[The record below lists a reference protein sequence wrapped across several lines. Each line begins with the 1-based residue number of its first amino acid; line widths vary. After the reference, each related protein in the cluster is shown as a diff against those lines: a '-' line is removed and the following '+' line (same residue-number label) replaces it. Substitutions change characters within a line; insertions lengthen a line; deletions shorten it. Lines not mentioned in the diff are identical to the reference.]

1 VERAHLVAAST
12 DLGTISVSES
22 ALAEIVGRAAVES
35 YGVVG
40 LAGPSWWGRFLP
52 GSSTKGVQIVTRDG
66 GVGVDVHV
74 VIERGLNLT
83 EVGAAVRARVVHEIE
98 RHTGL
103 HVAGV
108 EVHVDRVRQSR

>member
-1 VERAHLVAAST
+1 VERALFVAAST
-12 DLGTISVSES
+12 ELGTISVSEA

-35 YGVVG
+35 YGVVA
-40 LAGPSWWGRFLP
+40 LASARWWERLVPGGR
-52 GSSTKGVQIVTRDG
+52 TKGIRVEGRDG
-66 GVGVDVHV
+66 SVAVDLHV
-74 VIERGLNLT
+74 VIEQGLNLT
-83 EVGAAVRARVVHEIE
+83 EVGGAVRARVAHEIE

>member
-1 VERAHLVAAST
+1 MERAHFVAAST
-12 DLGTISVSES
+12 DLGTVSVSES

-40 LAGPSWWGRFLP
+40 LASPSWWGRLLR
-52 GSSTKGVQIVTRDG
+52 GSSPKGVPVERRDG
-66 GVGVDVHV
+66 GVV
-74 VIERGLNLT
+74 VIEQGLNLT

-108 EVHVDRVRQSR
+108 EVHVDRVRHSR